1 MALGSRRSR
10 RPSIDIW
17 PGFVDALAQLLMVII
32 FVLLVFTA
40 GQFLLSDALSGRDK
54 ALQQLQLQLN
64 ELSDLLALEKRSSA
78 ELRSGTASLTAQL
91 QAAIAERDAL
101 TTRVAEL
108 AAKAEQEVARADQA
122 TGKLRDAETVVAA
135 DKEKVELQLRQI
147 ESLRRD
153 IEALKT
159 VRADLEAKV
168 ASLAAGQQQSTQEAG
183 ALRDRSK
190 ELEARLAS
198 EQERTA
204 LAQKDISDRDIRLR
218 ALGERADKA
227 ETALAAEQQTSRAA
241 RAEVEQLSGQIAALR
256 EQLAKIAAALDASEA
271 KAKEQQG
278 QIVDLGRRLNLAL
291 ASKVQELARYRSEFF
306 GRLREIIGDRA
317 DIRIVGDRFVFQSEV
332 LFTPGSAELGEP
344 AKAQLDPV
352 IAALKAISQKI
363 PPDINWVLRVDGHTD
378 RRPISNA
385 QFASNWELSAARAI
399 SVVRY
404 AVAQGVPP
412 ARLAAAGFAD
422 NQPLE
427 PGDNDEAYRRNRR
440 IELKLTER

>member
-1 MALGSRRSR
+1 MAVGTRRRSR
-10 RPSIDIW
+10 RSSIDIW

-40 GQFLLSDALSGRDK
+40 GQFLLSDALSGRDR

-64 ELSDLLALEKRSSA
+64 ELSDLLAIEKRSSA
-78 ELRSGTASLTAQL
+78 ELRTGSASLTAQL

-108 AAKAEQEVARADQA
+108 AARADREVARADQA
-122 TGKLRDAETVVAA
+122 TGKLRDAETVVAV
-135 DKEKVELQLRQI
+135 DKEKVELQLKQI

-159 VRADLEAKV
+159 VRADLE
-168 ASLAAGQQQSTQEAG
+168 
-183 ALRDRSK
+183 SK
-190 ELEARLAS
+190 
-198 EQERTA
+198 
-204 LAQKDISDRDIRLR
+204 
-218 ALGERADKA
+218 
-227 ETALAAEQQTSRAA
+227 
-241 RAEVEQLSGQIAALR
+241 IAALR
-256 EQLAKIAAALDASEA
+256 EQLAKIAAALELSEA

-278 QIVDLGRRLNLAL
+278 QIVDLGRRLNAAL

-332 LFTPGSAELGEP
+332 LFTPGSAELTQP
-344 AKAQLDPV
+344 AKNQLDPV

-363 PPDINWVLRVDGHTD
+363 PPDINWVLRIDGHTD
-378 RRPISNA
+378 RRPISNF
-385 QFASNWELSAARAI
+385 QFASNWELSAAHAI

-404 AVAQGVPP
+404 AVVQGVPP

-422 NQPLE
+422 
-427 PGDNDEAYRRNRR
+427 
-440 IELKLTER
+440 